1 MVAFKEVEK
10 TLKFSAK
17 EKNYCRQKYSNISYF
32 IEMNGKI
39 YINIDFK
46 EYEYFL
52 PRVISCTS
60 YFSHFSPPTFF
71 PLLSQFYS
79 RCFLSPSS
87 ATAFRAYLRATHLL
101 EFLSGNFTGTSRLP
115 RSLLFYP
122 SFSLK
127 KKKKKK
133 KKISTSPFP
142 CTSSDPTGRFAATTT
157 CSFYPFF
164 YWITRME

>member
-1 MVAFKEVEK
+1 
-10 TLKFSAK
+10 
-17 EKNYCRQKYSNISYF
+17 
-32 IEMNGKI
+32 MNGKI

-127 KKKKKK
+127 KKKRKKK
-133 KKISTSPFP
+133 GEGFSEKNFSLANLIVYRYRTNTNTDKIYPIRKIYNFKNIRTIKKLIK
-142 CTSSDPTGRFAATTT
+142 
-157 CSFYPFF
+157 
-164 YWITRME
+164 

>member
-1 MVAFKEVEK
+1 MD
-10 TLKFSAK
+10 
-17 EKNYCRQKYSNISYF
+17 
-32 IEMNGKI
+32 GKI

-71 PLLSQFYS
+71 PLHSQFYS

-127 KKKKKK
+127 KKEKKKRK
-133 KKISTSPFP
+133 FP
-142 CTSSDPTGRFAATTT
+142 LPLFHARLVILLVALLQPPRALFILFSIGRD
-157 CSFYPFF
+157 
-164 YWITRME
+164 R

>member
-1 MVAFKEVEK
+1 
-10 TLKFSAK
+10 
-17 EKNYCRQKYSNISYF
+17 
-32 IEMNGKI
+32 MNGKI

-60 YFSHFSPPTFF
+60 YFSHFSPPIFF

-127 KKKKKK
+127 KKKEKKK
-133 KKISTSPFP
+133 ERDFQKKTFHLQILSCIDIEQTR
-142 CTSSDPTGRFAATTT
+142 TRIRF
-157 CSFYPFF
+157 
-164 YWITRME
+164 IQ